1 MCPACIAN
9 ITLMAAG
16 VTSGGGAAAFVF
28 SRFYKSNNQIKTED
42 NQNEKT
48 SRKEEG
54 RGETFQN
61 CVAERLE
68 AMRQQLVVKEKKLT
82 HSKNDCPEVI
92 H

>member
-1 MCPACIAN
+1 M
-9 ITLMAAG
+9 TVG

-28 SRFYKSNNQIKTED
+28 SKFYRSSKQIKAED

-48 SRKEEG
+48 SRKEEEG

-68 AMRQQLVVKEKKLT
+68 ALRQQLVVKEKELT
-82 HSKNDCPEVI
+82 HVKNECPEMI
-92 H
+92 R